1 MMKSSLIAVLTTV
14 CISPLA
20 LADHEPVYGPGA
32 SPAAFGC
39 EAAKRDQQTAGAL
52 LGAVA
57 GGLLGAAIADDNGN
71 HAHHRHRRHHG
82 HYRHY
87 RHHGPSSG
95 DQVAGAVIGGV
106 LGAVIGSEVARSNVD
121 CTPKWDHRATP
132 PPTRVAEGPAWNAP
146 ARTADYGNP
155 PRSVVYSNEPPAPL
169 LGGPDDP
176 SALIAQGR
184 PEPLDPAEAGA
195 GKDTCQTIQRE
206 TLLSNGTRLREPV
219 QICQD
224 TQGHWILDETPF
236 S

>member
-1 MMKSSLIAVLTTV
+1 M
-14 CISPLA
+14 
-20 LADHEPVYGPGA
+20 
-32 SPAAFGC
+32 
-39 EAAKRDQQTAGAL
+39 
-52 LGAVA
+52 
-57 GGLLGAAIADDNGN
+57 
-71 HAHHRHRRHHG
+71 
-82 HYRHY
+82 
-87 RHHGPSSG
+87 
-95 DQVAGAVIGGV
+95 IGGV

-155 PRSVVYSNEPPAPL
+155 PRSVVYSNQPPAPL